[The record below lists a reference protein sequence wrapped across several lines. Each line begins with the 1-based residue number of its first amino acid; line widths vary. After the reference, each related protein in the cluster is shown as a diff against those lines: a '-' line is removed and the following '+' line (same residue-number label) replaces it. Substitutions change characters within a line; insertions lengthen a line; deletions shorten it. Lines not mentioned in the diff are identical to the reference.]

1 MPSETVLVT
10 DGEQR
15 AALAIVRSLGRL
27 GYRVVVGSSRAR
39 ALAGASR
46 YAARSV
52 RFRNPLENP
61 ARYADEVLE
70 AAVREAAQV
79 VLPVTDHSLIAVL
92 PRRADFGT
100 AVIPFP
106 DAPLHAELSDKGRV
120 MEAARALGIQ
130 VPGQQVVE
138 SREAAPPGGLRFPLV
153 IKPTRSVV
161 PTAGGLLRLGV
172 RYATTPE
179 QLRTVLAGIPVEG
192 FPVLL
197 QERVMGPGVGVFL
210 LIHEGNPLAQF
221 AHRRIRE
228 KPPSGGVSVYR
239 ESIPVPA
246 GLGDSSLALLRSFD
260 WSGVA
265 MVEYKLDAA
274 TGQPFLM
281 EINGRFWG
289 SLQLA
294 VDAGVDFPAMLVD
307 TALGR
312 VPAPVTSYRSGI
324 RSRWWLGD
332 VDHLLAR
339 FRRSPEALSLPPGA
353 PGRGRALMDFLGLW
367 WPGDR
372 AEIFRWNDPRP
383 QARELADW
391 VRGR

>member
-1 MPSETVLVT
+1 M
-10 DGEQR
+10 
-15 AALAIVRSLGRL
+15 
-27 GYRVVVGSSRAR
+27 
-39 ALAGASR
+39 
-46 YAARSV
+46 
-52 RFRNPLENP
+52 
-61 ARYADEVLE
+61 
-70 AAVREAAQV
+70 
-79 VLPVTDHSLIAVL
+79 
-92 PRRADFGT
+92 
-100 AVIPFP
+100 
-106 DAPLHAELSDKGRV
+106 
-120 MEAARALGIQ
+120 
-130 VPGQQVVE
+130 
-138 SREAAPPGGLRFPLV
+138 
-153 IKPTRSVV
+153 
-161 PTAGGLLRLGV
+161 
-172 RYATTPE
+172 
-179 QLRTVLAGIPVEG
+179 LAGIPAEG

-197 QERVMGPGVGVFL
+197 QERVVGPGVGVFL
-210 LIHEGNPLAQF
+210 LVHEGRALARF

-246 GLGDSSLALLRSFD
+246 GLGDSSLALLRSFN

-274 TGQPFLM
+274 TGVPFLM

-312 VPAPVTSYRSGI
+312 IPSPVTSYRTGV
-324 RSRWWLGD
+324 RSRWWMGD

-339 FRRSPEALSLPPGA
+339 FRRSAVELALPPGA
-353 PGRGRALMDFLGLW
+353 PGKGRALLDFLRLW

-383 QARELADW
+383 QVRELAEW